1 MKISINE
8 ILLSIPLYQLTFLT
22 SFPNEEIF
30 YEHVV
35 KSIPRDKQEAPT
47 LILIET
53 KEGCQTLNR
62 QDTANHLIQDSN
74 LCAVVVYSEARQPI
88 QSDILTFYEQ
98 CQIPIVQINAPGT
111 IDYFL
116 NETQAMVTYSH
127 LSIELDG
134 FYKRG
139 FVDIATNLAMAF
151 GTPLL
156 FLDENYQLLWNTGP
170 DREVKR
176 CLEWFQSFVNERG
189 QSVQREETNQSK
201 ASSQEQD
208 SFEIYNINIAGQM
221 QLSLVA
227 SADLADWQRKQ
238 MDKFIGFTAVLF
250 QTDEVVRAQNERFK
264 EFFIYELLYRKF
276 ESKKSLIEQGKT
288 WGWNLEKPHHLLVLD
303 VDSSSD
309 EFMNHPNILE
319 EMVFHLE
326 TNKAAKAHP
335 IIILPF
341 QEHIVVLIEDE
352 KEEENIA
359 INIAHWIEEEIAAS
373 FPHYSMYI
381 GIGKYYIDT
390 IDLNKSYQE
399 AKIAIQFGKEWY
411 EYKRVFHMNEL
422 GVLRLLS
429 TIHRDLLQDFCQ
441 EELSPLIRSDQE
453 DGTEYLKTLRMYFQ
467 YHGVMNDVAE
477 ALFIHPNTLRKRL
490 NKLEKMIG
498 VDRQNLEQ
506 LLTLMVAI
514 KIYYSFSL

>member
-1 MKISINE
+1 MKISFNKV
-8 ILLSIPLYQLTFLT
+8 LLSIPLYQLTFLT
-22 SFPNEEIF
+22 SFPYEDIF
-30 YEHVV
+30 YEHIV
-35 KSIPRDKQEAPT
+35 KSIPRSKQETPT

-53 KEGCQTLNR
+53 KEGCQTLNH
-62 QDTANHLIQDSN
+62 QDMANQLIQDSN
-74 LCAVVVYSEARQPI
+74 LRAIVICNEAKKPI
-88 QSDILTFYEQ
+88 QPDILMLYEQ
-98 CQIPIVQINAPGT
+98 CEIPIVQIDAPGT

-116 NETQAMVTYSH
+116 QEPQVGFAYSQ
-127 LSIELDG
+127 LSLELDG

-139 FVDIATNLAMAF
+139 FVEIATNLAMAF

-156 FLDENYQLLWNTGP
+156 FLDEDHQLLWHTGP

-176 CLEWFQSFVNERG
+176 CREWFQSFVNERG
-189 QSVQREETNQSK
+189 RSVQGEGTNQSK
-201 ASSQEQD
+201 ASSHKQD
-208 SFEIYNINIAGQM
+208 SFEIYNINIAGQV

-227 SADLADWQRKQ
+227 SADLAVWQKKI
-238 MDKFIGFTAVLF
+238 MDKFVGFTAVLF

-309 EFMNHPNILE
+309 ELMDNPNILE

-326 TNKAAKAHP
+326 TNKAAKALP

-341 QEHIVVLIEDE
+341 QEHIIVLIEDE
-352 KEEENIA
+352 HEGANIA
-359 INIAHWIEEEIAAS
+359 INIAHWIEEEIAAN
-373 FPHYSMYI
+373 FPHYSLYI
-381 GIGKYYIDT
+381 GIGKYYKDT

-411 EYKRVFHMNEL
+411 EHKRVFHMNEL

-441 EELSPLIRSDQE
+441 EELSPLIRSDEE
-453 DGTEYLKTLRMYFQ
+453 DGTDYLKTLRMYFQ